1 MGIKMKKIVMITVSI
16 IILSVFTGC
25 TNLET
30 DESEGPSPNLTDSDG
45 DGIPDTEEIFPFDPS
60 EQYDSDQD
68 YVGDNSDK
76 FPNDPA
82 ASIEIGRAHV

>member
-1 MGIKMKKIVMITVSI
+1 MKKIVMITVSI

-30 DESEGPSPNLTDSDG
+30 NEPEELTDSDG
-45 DGIPDTEEIFPFDPS
+45 DGIPDIEDIFPFDPS
-60 EQYDSDQD
+60 EQYDLDQD

-76 FPNDPA
+76 FPN
-82 ASIEIGRAHV
+82 AHDELQEFLKHPEELEFLDE